1 MNKLSSGF
9 TECEVNAVKVPP
21 LIYLESIWLRTLPL
35 RLLTSL
41 FVRIDFV
48 LTFFTRRDTG
58 RKVDDPEVLEAIRLT
73 VINNLLQYHPES
85 SSQFAMGVAFG
96 VDPPKQQVDVD
107 IATHISIYDDGP
119 NRSLLLVET
128 ADRPGLLVDL
138 VKIFTVI
145 NVNVESGEFD
155 TEELLAKAKFHVSYK
170 GEAIIKPLQQVLA
183 NSLRYFLRRPTT
195 EEASF

>member
-1 MNKLSSGF
+1 MMLVCS
-9 TECEVNAVKVPP
+9 
-21 LIYLESIWLRTLPL
+21 
-35 RLLTSL
+35 
-41 FVRIDFV
+41 
-48 LTFFTRRDTG
+48 DTG